1 MINSIPELPTG
12 TNEAAEIDRIV
23 QAGPI
28 GAIALAGTATAVVFL
43 LWLAFYLFVFLARV
57 TTP

>member
-1 MINSIPELPTG
+1 MINSIPELPPG

-23 QAGPI
+23 QAGPK
-28 GAIALAGTATAVVFL
+28 GAIALAGTATAIVFL